1 MASLANVDGYSPSTP
16 SVRTLTASALL
27 PVWLINPLSIIW
39 SQSITPF
46 YRLSGSITI
55 SLSGASLRM
64 ADPYQAE
71 ATPWTK
77 EPLWSSL
84 RWATN
89 VSISIGRSCRVT
101 VWTGLRFLPA
111 VSGGGGVWWMQMIQ
125 FRVKSVDGRSSER
138 AGIPGPWPL
147 EDRKP
152 LSGCSFLK
160 GPLWS
165 EQMRGVV
172 ILSFSLKG
180 KIPQLVL
187 EKPKGVRLRERK
199 IQSVLSGMF

>member
-1 MASLANVDGYSPSTP
+1 MAVSLANIDRYSPSTP

-55 SLSGASLRM
+55 FLSGASLRM

-84 RWATN
+84 RRATN

-101 VWTGLRFLPA
+101 VWTGLRFPPA
-111 VSGGGGVWWMQMIQ
+111 VSRGGGVRWMQMIR
-125 FRVKSVDGRSSER
+125 FGGKSVDGRISER
-138 AGIPGPWPL
+138 AGIPGRWPL
-147 EDRKP
+147 EDRTP
-152 LSGCSFLK
+152 PSSLNWADERRCDFGF
-160 GPLWS
+160 
-165 EQMRGVV
+165 
-172 ILSFSLKG
+172 FS
-180 KIPQLVL
+180 
-187 EKPKGVRLRERK
+187 ERK
-199 IQSVLSGMF
+199 NPSIRAGKAERVSTSG